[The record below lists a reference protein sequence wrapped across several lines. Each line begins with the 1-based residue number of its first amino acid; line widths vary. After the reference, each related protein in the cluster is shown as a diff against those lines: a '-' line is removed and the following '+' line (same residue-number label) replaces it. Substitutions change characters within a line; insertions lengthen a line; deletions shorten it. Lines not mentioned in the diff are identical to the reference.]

1 MQKVIKT
8 FLLKMM
14 LWLLLLNVA
23 GVKKR
28 RSERKIYG
36 FRKKLMIPESE
47 IPECPE
53 HEVKWKIGN
62 IFVNEK
68 ILEKYSV
75 QIYKTDSYF
84 FENYKEKIQVHK
96 NGCEYILFR
105 NDVYFTEYLLTREI
119 DEKKIYVDRDLIFEE
134 KRQKALSCKFIRINA
149 NKRYDEDYEIGRIQT
164 FISKFKYRKLKKLN
178 KKLKEREDKIETLPG
193 QLTQ

>member
-53 HEVKWKIGN
+53 HKVKWKIGN

-75 QIYKTDSYF
+75 QIYKTHSYF

-105 NDVYFTEYLLTREI
+105 NDVYFTEYLLTIEI
-119 DEKKIYVDRDLIFEE
+119 DEKKNML
-134 KRQKALSCKFIRINA
+134 
-149 NKRYDEDYEIGRIQT
+149 T
-164 FISKFKYRKLKKLN
+164 
-178 KKLKEREDKIETLPG
+178 ETLFLRRKG
-193 QLTQ
+193 KKH